1 MSARLKELQ
10 SEVVAIRRR
19 LDVWAVRLEAVRL
32 RAGASAPREAG
43 AHAGPAAGAATD
55 MPRVAPAPLFHGLGA
70 AGGALDDVELHFE
83 VLDTEDPGREGR

>member
-10 SEVVAIRRR
+10 SEVAAVRRR

-32 RAGASAPREAG
+32 RAGVAPRESA
-43 AHAGPAAGAATD
+43 AHAGPAAKD
-55 MPRVAPAPLFHGLGA
+55 VPRDAPPPLFHGLRAG
-70 AGGALDDVELHFE
+70 GGALDDVELHFE

>member
-10 SEVVAIRRR
+10 SEVAAVRRR

-32 RAGASAPREAG
+32 RAGAAPREAG
-43 AHAGPAAGAATD
+43 AHAGPPVSAATD
-55 MPRVAPAPLFHGLGA
+55 APRVVPAPLFHGLGVG
-70 AGGALDDVELHFE
+70 GGALDDVELHFE